1 MSRQHVVTFTVPGV
15 PVPQGSKSAF
25 VVKGR
30 AVVTES
36 NRAKLKPYRASVADA
51 AAAAMNGGGLVTG
64 PVRLQLVLHF
74 PRPKSHYGRGSQA
87 AVLRADAPAYV
98 ATRPDAGKVARA
110 IEDALTGIVWR
121 DDSQVADLRVVK
133 MYGDPPQALV
143 SVELLVGLALR
154 DWPEAA
160 R

>member
-1 MSRQHVVTFTVPGV
+1 MRARQVVAFTVLGV

-30 AVVTES
+30 AVIAES
-36 NRAKLKPYRASVADA
+36 NRAKLKPYRASVAEA
-51 AAAAMNGGGLVTG
+51 AAAAMNGAGLVTS
-64 PVRLQLVLHF
+64 PVRMELYLHF

-87 AVLRADAPAYV
+87 AVLRVDAPAYV

-133 MYGDPPQALV
+133 LYGDPPRAVVRIEQLDD
-143 SVELLVGLALR
+143 LASEDR
-154 DWPEAA
+154 RGASA
-160 R
+160 